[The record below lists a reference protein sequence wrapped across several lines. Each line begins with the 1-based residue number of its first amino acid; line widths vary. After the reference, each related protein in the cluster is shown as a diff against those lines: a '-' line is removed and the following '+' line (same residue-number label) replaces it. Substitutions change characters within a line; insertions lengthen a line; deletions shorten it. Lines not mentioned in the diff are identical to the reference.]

1 MPGLLW
7 DIRVA
12 GVFRLPKVQ
21 RRVKAFFASAPV
33 QPRRWHE
40 PAAGPHQE
48 PRTPRPPPGPEP
60 PIFAALPHPGHT
72 QLVRAG
78 EGRCPLLTMPYR
90 DKKLGRALNALPKNF
105 KSGAGLPS
113 SPPESVF
120 FWRRRADSNRR
131 IEVLQTSAL
140 VHLATSPY
148 NCVSWAGWCRGRDLN
163 PHELTPT
170 APSRPRVYLIPPP
183 RPFDA
188 CLFYHNCLV

>member
-60 PIFAALPHPGHT
+60 PISAALPRPGHT

-90 DKKLGRALNALPKNF
+90 DKKIG
-105 KSGAGLPS
+105 
-113 SPPESVF
+113 ESVKRSPQEF
-120 FWRRRADSNRR
+120 QIGSGPAWFSARIGPLLEATGGFEPPNRGFADLR
-131 IEVLQTSAL
+131 L
-140 VHLATSPY
+140 SPLGY
-148 NCVSWAGWCRGRDLN
+148 VA
-163 PHELTPT
+163 PT
-170 APSRPRVYLIPPP
+170 TASPWPVGAEGGI
-183 RPFDA
+183 
-188 CLFYHNCLV
+188 